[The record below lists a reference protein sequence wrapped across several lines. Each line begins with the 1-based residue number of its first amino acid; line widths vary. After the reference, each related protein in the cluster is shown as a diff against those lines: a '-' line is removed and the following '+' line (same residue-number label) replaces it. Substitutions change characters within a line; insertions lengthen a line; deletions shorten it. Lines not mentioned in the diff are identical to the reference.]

1 MKLLRRAGEMPQAPD
16 LRDIAAEIVR
26 RASHGGPDAC
36 YVFVSDPPTAEERL
50 QLAAA
55 ALRGFPVLIVP
66 REPMTE
72 EEWIARYC
80 TTEAAC
86 ALQ

>member
-1 MKLLRRAGEMPQAPD
+1 VAAPE

-26 RASHGGPDAC
+26 RAGTGPDPS
-36 YVFVSDPPTAEERL
+36 FILLSDPPTAEERL

-55 ALRGFPVLIVP
+55 ALQGTPVLIGP
-66 REPMTE
+66 RQPMTE

-80 TTEAAC
+80 VDAER
-86 ALQ
+86 